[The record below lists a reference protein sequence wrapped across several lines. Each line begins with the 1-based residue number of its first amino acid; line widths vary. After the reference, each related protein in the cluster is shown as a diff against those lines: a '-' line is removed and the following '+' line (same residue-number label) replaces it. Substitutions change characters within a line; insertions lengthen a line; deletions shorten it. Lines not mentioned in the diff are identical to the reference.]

1 MFVNSQSVVHCLS
14 AVAQLA
20 SPLKPCKIGKKA
32 NWVGTTISETTSINN
47 QSRPGNC
54 IHEKAY
60 AANAATVI
68 GIIVAGTTTIK
79 EDIRAF
85 GTSLLSNKTSK

>member
-1 MFVNSQSVVHCLS
+1 MGRN
-14 AVAQLA
+14 
-20 SPLKPCKIGKKA
+20 A
-32 NWVGTTISETTSINN
+32 NCVGTTIKETTSINN

-68 GIIVAGTTTIK
+68 GIIVAGTTTIN
-79 EDIRAF
+79 EDMSAF
-85 GTSLLSNKTSK
+85 GTSLLSNRTSKYASAPKTGS

>member
-1 MFVNSQSVVHCLS
+1 MLTVLGQPSRDY
-14 AVAQLA
+14 
-20 SPLKPCKIGKKA
+20 
-32 NWVGTTISETTSINN
+32 SINN

-68 GIIVAGTTTIK
+68 GIIVAGTTTIN
-79 EDIRAF
+79 EDMSAF
-85 GTSLLSNKTSK
+85 GTSLLSKRTSKYASPKNRILIYKYVKIFGFGSNFLRE

>member
-1 MFVNSQSVVHCLS
+1 MGRN
-14 AVAQLA
+14 
-20 SPLKPCKIGKKA
+20 A
-32 NWVGTTISETTSINN
+32 NCVGTTIKETTSINN

-68 GIIVAGTTTIK
+68 GIIVAGTTTIN
-79 EDIRAF
+79 EDMSAF
-85 GTSLLSNKTSK
+85 GTSLLSKRTSK

>member
-1 MFVNSQSVVHCLS
+1 MGRN
-14 AVAQLA
+14 
-20 SPLKPCKIGKKA
+20 A
-32 NWVGTTISETTSINN
+32 NCVGTTINETTSINN

-68 GIIVAGTTTIK
+68 GIIVAGTTTIN
-79 EDIRAF
+79 EDMSAF
-85 GTSLLSNKTSK
+85 GTSLLSKRTSKYASAPKTGS